1 MQIYNQTRFVS
12 EFTMGM
18 DKEGR
23 EHLSLVVKGT
33 FDFPQESRHDP
44 QPSQE
49 QTPLVMA
56 DEFTGEPGYSATLW
70 ESDFAFRKRHCD
82 VILNGCAYAPGGNPT
97 KSVRV
102 GLKVGQW
109 SKMFDVFGPRQ
120 WRTIGPAV
128 MATDPVPFYKQRFT
142 YDNAF
147 GGVDKTD
154 PDDTAPPAYLR
165 NPVGVGWAAGQ
176 SHAMLP
182 GLALP
187 NTQAIGEDVASP
199 YRDYTPMSF
208 GPVARGEARR
218 LGYAGTYDQNW
229 IDNVFPFLPADFD
242 ERYFQMASKDQQV
255 ALPARGTQVVLG
267 NLTPNGREEF
277 RLPDTDLPLTIFRK
291 REKVFDRAVRP
302 ARIPCYLTPRRE
314 SFRWSGAST
323 FRSTASLP
331 NSPKPG
337 LACQRTRCCGRARP
351 GAAIFVPLLSP
362 KPKQNERASR
372 NSRRRDGN
380 RGGAGQGLILCG
392 NARQTG
398 RLSGNPVCRVIG

>member
-1 MQIYNQTRFVS
+1 MQIYNQTRFVN

-18 DKEGR
+18 DKGGR

-33 FDFPQESRHDP
+33 FDFPQGSHGDP

-70 ESDFAFRKRHCD
+70 ESDFAFRKHRCD
-82 VILNGCAYAPGGNPT
+82 VVLNGCAYAPGGNPT

-147 GGVDKTD
+147 GGVDRTD
-154 PDDTAPPAYLR
+154 PDDPAPPAYLR
-165 NPVGVGWAAGQ
+165 NPVGAGWAAGKNH
-176 SHAMLP
+176 SKLP

-187 NTQAIGEDVASP
+187 NSQATGEDVTSP

-208 GPVARGEARR
+208 GPVARSEAGR
-218 LGYAGTYDQNW
+218 LKYAGTYDQNW
-229 IDNVFPFLPADFD
+229 IDNVFPFLPVDFD
-242 ERYFQMASKDQQV
+242 ERYFQMAPKDQQI
-255 ALPARGTQVVLG
+255 AFPATATQVVLG
-267 NLTPNGREEF
+267 NLTPNGRETF
-277 RLPDTDLPLTIFRK
+277 RLPDTDLPLTVFRK
-291 REKVFDRAVRP
+291 REKVFDQTVRPDTLLFDAEARKFSMVWRIDIPIHRIITEFTEAWIGLPTDAMLRARAAGRGYIRAV
-302 ARIPCYLTPRRE
+302 AVSETE
-314 SFRWSGAST
+314 A
-323 FRSTASLP
+323 
-331 NSPKPG
+331 
-337 LACQRTRCCGRARP
+337 
-351 GAAIFVPLLSP
+351 
-362 KPKQNERASR
+362 E
-372 NSRRRDGN
+372 
-380 RGGAGQGLILCG
+380 
-392 NARQTG
+392 
-398 RLSGNPVCRVIG
+398 